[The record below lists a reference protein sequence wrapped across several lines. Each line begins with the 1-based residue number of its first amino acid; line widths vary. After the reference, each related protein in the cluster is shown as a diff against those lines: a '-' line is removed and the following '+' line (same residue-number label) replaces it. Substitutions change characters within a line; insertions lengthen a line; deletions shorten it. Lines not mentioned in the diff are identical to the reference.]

1 MHEQC
6 AGDSGPTLSLEIIRP
21 QVSRSH
27 IREAFDMGLSPSAL
41 ACKRQLVSAGIQ
53 EGIAVSGG
61 SGAHVDDLV
70 CVCHGSIAME
80 EMEALC
86 GEAAPLVQQLLLEG
100 ACIKRTD

>member
-1 MHEQC
+1 MHGPC
-6 AGDSGPTLSLEIIRP
+6 AGDSGPTRSLESIEP

-27 IREAFDMGLSPSAL
+27 IREIFSMCLSPSAL
-41 ACKRQLVSAGIQ
+41 ACTRQLVSAGTQ

-100 ACIKRTD
+100 ACIESTD